1 MKKVFRAVVVVLFL
15 VIYNDLLQDSLK
27 TPA

>member
-1 MKKVFRAVVVVLFL
+1 MKKVFRAFVVILFL